1 MRYIIV
7 TKVLDYTKK
16 KQIQL
21 ITSDGSEFLFQAANR
36 ENLEE
41 WQQKL
46 DFNSN
51 LKPSES
57 VKKSSLVRMSGIPP
71 DPWRPEDLPLEERGG
86 EPLYTNIA
94 AAPHNSKIENQSE
107 NNGSQQN
114 DNDRKLIENLK
125 LTESVKKSALVR
137 MSGICPDPWRPKDL
151 PLEEPL
157 CTNIAATSYN
167 SDIENQPK
175 NNGSQENDD
184 DRKLIE
190 NSKLISVEL
199 SKLVD

>member
-57 VKKSSLVRMSGIPP
+57 VKKSSLLRMSGIPP
-71 DPWRPEDLPLEERGG
+71 DPRRPEDLPLEERGG

-94 AAPHNSKIENQSE
+94 AASHNSKIENQSE

-114 DNDRKLIENLK
+114 DNDCKLMENLK
-125 LTESVKKSALVR
+125 RTESVKKSSLVR
-137 MSGICPDPWRPKDL
+137 MSGICPDPWRPEDL
-151 PLEEPL
+151 PLEEGGGEPL
-157 CTNIAATSYN
+157 CTNIAAPSYN
-167 SDIENQPK
+167 SDIENQPE

-184 DRKLIE
+184 DR
-190 NSKLISVEL
+190 NVEL